1 MKGVEN
7 KLRTLHGLQKEL
19 RKNLEELDRRKSKG
33 ELTAEEHKARWDKL
47 EARRKDLVHRIE
59 KLVHDEAQLKAKLG
73 Q

>member
-1 MKGVEN
+1 
-7 KLRTLHGLQKEL
+7 L
-19 RKNLEELDRRKSKG
+19 S
-33 ELTAEEHKARWDKL
+33 AEEHKTRWDKL